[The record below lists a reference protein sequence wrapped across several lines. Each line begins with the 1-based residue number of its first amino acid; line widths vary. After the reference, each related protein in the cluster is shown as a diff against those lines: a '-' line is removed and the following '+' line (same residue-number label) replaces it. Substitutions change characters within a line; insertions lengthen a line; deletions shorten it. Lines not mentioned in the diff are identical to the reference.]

1 MNSAIIPLR
10 QALYNRLTGDATLAG
25 MVTGVF
31 DYVPETQ
38 EFPYIYIGEFTEV
51 SNHTF
56 TREGRIVTGALHVWS
71 EQKSDMELLEIVDR
85 LTTLLDHNE
94 FAVNGWHMVISKVM
108 SSLIV
113 RERLRQDFDDSKRQA
128 VVNVMFTLEKM

>member
-1 MNSAIIPLR
+1 MNSCQIPLR

-38 EFPYIYIGEFTEV
+38 SFPYIVIGEFTEAPD
-51 SNHTF
+51 HTF
-56 TREGRIVTGALHVWS
+56 TEEGRIVTGALHIWS
-71 EQKSDMELLEIVDR
+71 DKKSDMELLQIADR
-85 LTTLLDHNE
+85 LTYLLDHNE
-94 FAVNGWHMVISKVM
+94 FPVAGWNMVASEVM
-108 SSLIV
+108 STMTV

-128 VVNVMFTLEKM
+128 VVNVMFTMEKV

>member
-1 MNSAIIPLR
+1 MNSCQIPLR

-38 EFPYIYIGEFTEV
+38 TFPYIVIGEFTEAPD
-51 SNHTF
+51 HTF
-56 TREGRIVTGALHVWS
+56 TEERRNVTGTLHVWS
-71 EQKSDMELLEIVDR
+71 DKKSDMELLEIVDR

-94 FAVNGWHMVISKVM
+94 FPVTGWKMDASEVM
-108 SSLIV
+108 SVLTV

-128 VVNVMFTLEKM
+128 VVNVMFTMEKV

>member
-10 QALYNRLTGDATLAG
+10 QAIYNRLTTDATLSAKI
-25 MVTGVF
+25 TGVF

-38 EFPYIYIGEFTEV
+38 PFPYIYIGEFTEAP
-51 SNHTF
+51 NHTF

-94 FAVNGWHMVISKVM
+94 FAVDGWHMVISQVM
-108 SSLIV
+108 SSLTV